1 MLDLSLFGLL
11 GAFLGT
17 AMAAAVYVPLVT
29 VVERAFRVRAET
41 RTAEERATLE
51 GELSALRRA
60 VLAVDILLFA
70 GLGYWL
76 GTLIEG

>member
-11 GAFLGT
+11 GAFAGT
-17 AMAAAVYVPLVT
+17 AVAAAVYGP
-29 VVERAFRVRAET
+29 VVMMVDRAFRACGEH
-41 RTAEERATLE
+41 RTAEERAGLE
-51 GELSALRRA
+51 RELAALRRA
-60 VLAVDILLFA
+60 VLALDILLFA